1 MSNLRIELKSY
12 LDASIKKKDD
22 LSVSTVRLI
31 IAAIK
36 DRDIEYRAK
45 NEANEINDPEIL
57 NLLQNMI
64 KQRKESVKIYA
75 DAGRDELKDREV
87 KEIEI
92 IESFLPKQITDK
104 DLEKI
109 ISEICIELQAN
120 TIKDLGKVINTL
132 KERYPGQLDFK
143 VAAGMAKSNLT

>member
-12 LDASIKKKDD
+12 LDASIKKKED

-45 NEANEINDPEIL
+45 NEANEIGDSEIL

-104 DLEKI
+104 DLQKI
-109 ISEICIELQAN
+109 ISEVCVELQAN

>member
-1 MSNLRIELKSY
+1 MSNLRIKLKSY

-109 ISEICIELQAN
+109 ISEVCTELQAN